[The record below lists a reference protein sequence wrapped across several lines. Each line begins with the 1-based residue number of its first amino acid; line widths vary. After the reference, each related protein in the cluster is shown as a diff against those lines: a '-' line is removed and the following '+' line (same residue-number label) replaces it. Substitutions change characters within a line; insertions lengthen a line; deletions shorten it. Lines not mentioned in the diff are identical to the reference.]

1 MPEFVE
7 LFVNDEDWLEML
19 RP

>member
-7 LFVNDEDWLEML
+7 LFVNDEDWLEKL